1 MYIGWIEPFRRKGPL
16 TQQERSTMLPRQRQT
31 GVEPAQ
37 RMALIRLNSTYL
49 DWIDRRYLFRGN
61 FGFLLATLGVL
72 LFVSVLIYVNADSLK
87 PAYTDADGRL
97 VGRWDLGDWA
107 ALALLNGFTA
117 TLIFFSLKFCLL
129 KEYFTY
135 TYYPIRFNRKTRM
148 VHVFRHNG
156 PGGVLSVPWDKV
168 FFHVGTSGTPDLID
182 IRGEVLDGDLVKD
195 TFALGHTVSKSSPHA
210 LLEMW
215 EFILRYMDEGPEAA
229 GPHPLD
235 RYVGLSVTPSWKNC
249 FLVTR
254 TYYSAGLPWFVQP
267 LVFPLVLLY
276 TVTRWVVL
284 HTCRK
289 PVFPPEIEVTCKVAP
304 DDPNVWP
311 IPTSSG
317 EFAATV
323 PGILERAEERA
334 RRQEQ
339 MQLQTQAL
347 R

>member
-1 MYIGWIEPFRRKGPL
+1 MYTGWIQPFRRKGPL
-16 TQQERSTMLPRQRQT
+16 TQQERSTILPRERQP
-31 GVEPAQ
+31 GVEPGQ
-37 RMALIRLNSTYL
+37 RMALIRLNSIYV

-61 FGFLLATLGVL
+61 FGSLITTAFCTGCISLFVFIIELIADQSNGIYDIILLGVIFSITFPAIK
-72 LFVSVLIYVNADSLK
+72 LFL
-87 PAYTDADGRL
+87 
-97 VGRWDLGDWA
+97 
-107 ALALLNGFTA
+107 F
-117 TLIFFSLKFCLL
+117 

-135 TYYPIRFNRKTRM
+135 THYPIRFNRKTRM

-156 PGGVLSVPWDKV
+156 PGGVLSVPWEEV

-182 IRGEVLDGDLVKD
+182 IRGEVLDGDVVKD

-289 PVFPPEIEVTCKVAP
+289 PVFPPEIEATCKVAP

-323 PGILERAEERA
+323 PGILERAEEGA
-334 RRQEQ
+334 RRHQQ
-339 MQLQTQAL
+339 MQQQTQAL